1 MLKPKA
7 LKKGDT
13 IGITATSSPTTEE
26 KVRAA
31 KTRLEEMGFR
41 VKVAES
47 CFSKHGYLAGN
58 DQLRADNLNEMFAD
72 QGIDGIICLRGG
84 YGAPKILDKVDFQLI
99 KANPKIFMGYSDITA
114 LHMAMNQISGLVTF
128 HGPMAASDIAGGL
141 DDFSRYEFLKA
152 ITEPQPMGLI
162 PNPENIK
169 VETLVEGRAEG
180 VIIGG
185 NLALISATMGTP
197 YEINTKGKIILLEE
211 IGEEPYSVD
220 RMLTQM
226 ALAGKFDD
234 AAGIILGDWNDCQPK
249 KHDESLSLMEVFQE
263 IILPYGKPT
272 IFNLKA
278 GHCHPKVTIPFGVRG
293 VLDATIGSLEIKESA
308 TI

>member
-41 VKVAES
+41 VKLAES

-99 KANPKIFMGYSDITA
+99 KANPKVFMGYSDITA

-162 PNPENIK
+162 PNPENTK

-234 AAGIILGDWNDCQPK
+234 AVGIILGDWNDCQPK
-249 KHDESLSLMEVFQE
+249 KHNESLSLMEVFQE

-278 GHCHPKVTIPFGVRG
+278 GHCDPKVTIPFGVRG
-293 VLDATIGSLEIKESA
+293 VLDATTASLEIKESA